1 MTGNDYPSE
10 VVTRSLLLTNR
21 AHAAAVVPEFRG
33 GREIGM
39 GYFQTRAILS
49 REPLGSDTAFATSSF
64 SYNTVKTRHEST

>member
-1 MTGNDYPSE
+1 MNLLGLKMTGNDYPSE

-49 REPLGSDTAFATSSF
+49 LEPLGSDTAFATSSF
-64 SYNTVKTRHEST
+64 